1 MPLDILAM
9 HKRIYTT
16 DENFDKQRHNK
27 SREDLDNRLESVLQT
42 IENKWLGYA
51 KCLLFGRPINE
62 ETVEKVKRALQSLT
76 ARFFENDETF
86 NESGRKALLSRCLD
100 AIDNL
105 SEPQLHKCLLHCLQ
119 NDEDRLPELI
129 EAVREILPS
138 TDDDMFSKKHYVN
151 RHPVILILDQE
162 IQCLPWESLRYVQ

>member
-62 ETVEKVKRALQSLT
+62 EAVEKVKRALESLT
-76 ARFFENDETF
+76 IRFFENDETF

-105 SEPQLHKCLLHCLQ
+105 SEPQLQKCLLHCLQ

-138 TDDDMFSKKHYVN
+138 TDDMFSQKHNEN

-162 IQCLPWESLRYVQ
+162 IQCLPWESLR

>member
-62 ETVEKVKRALQSLT
+62 EAVEKVKRALESLT
-76 ARFFENDETF
+76 IRFFENDETF

-105 SEPQLHKCLLHCLQ
+105 SDP
-119 NDEDRLPELI
+119 
-129 EAVREILPS
+129 
-138 TDDDMFSKKHYVN
+138 
-151 RHPVILILDQE
+151 
-162 IQCLPWESLRYVQ
+162 